1 MDSFVIFT
9 DSSAD
14 LPNEWVA
21 KYDLQ
26 VINLHLLVSG
36 KEEDA
41 SALDVHTF
49 YDRLRNGE
57 VASTAAAG
65 MGEYVERM
73 EPFLRDGKDLLYI
86 GFSEALSAT
95 FRNGELALEELAGRY
110 PERKLFAVSSLCAS
124 TGHGLLV
131 LLAAMKRAEGLSI
144 EQVRDYTVETVPHL
158 CHWFTVDDLMFLKR
172 GGRISAST
180 ALVGT
185 MLGIKP
191 ILHVDDQGRLINV
204 SKVRGRKASVN
215 ALFEKVR
222 ETAIRP
228 ETQLMAICNG
238 DCPEEAAALAERLKT
253 ELSVPEV
260 IISPTGAVIGAHSGP
275 GTLAVFFLGEHR

>member
-1 MDSFVIFT
+1 MNSFVIFT

-14 LPNEWVA
+14 LPDEWVA

-26 VINLHLLVSG
+26 VVHLHLTVSG

-57 VASTAAAG
+57 IASTAAAG
-65 MGEYVERM
+65 MGEYIEKM
-73 EPFLRDGKDLLYI
+73 EPFLRDGNDLLYI

-95 FRNGELALEELAGRY
+95 FRNGELALKELAERY

-185 MLGIKP
+185 VLGIKP
-191 ILHVDDQGRLINV
+191 ILHVDDEGRLINV

-275 GTLAVFFLGEHR
+275 GTLAVFFLGERR

>member
-1 MDSFVIFT
+1 MASFVIFT

-14 LPNEWVA
+14 LPDEWVA

-26 VINLHLLVSG
+26 VVNLHLIVSG

-65 MGEYVERM
+65 MGEYVEKM
-73 EPFLRDGKDLLYI
+73 EPFLRDGNDLLYI

-95 FRNGELALEELAGRY
+95 FRNGELAIQELSERY

-185 MLGIKP
+185 VLGIKP
-191 ILHVDDQGRLINV
+191 ILHVDDEGRLINV

-260 IISPTGAVIGAHSGP
+260 LISPTGAVIGAHSGP
-275 GTLAVFFLGEHR
+275 GTLAVFFLGERR

>member
-1 MDSFVIFT
+1 MASFVIFT
-9 DSSAD
+9 DSTID
-14 LPNEWVA
+14 LPDEWVV

-26 VINLHLLVSG
+26 VIQLHLTVSG
-36 KEEDA
+36 REEDA

-57 VASTAAAG
+57 VASTAAPSP
-65 MGEYVERM
+65 GEYVERM
-73 EPFLRDGKDLLYI
+73 EPFLRDGNDLLYI

-95 FRNGELALEELAGRY
+95 FRNGELALRELAERY

-131 LLAAMKRAEGLSI
+131 LLAARKREEGLSI
-144 EQVRDYTVETVPHL
+144 EQVRDYTVETIPHL

-185 MLGIKP
+185 VLGIKP
-191 ILHVDDQGRLINV
+191 ILHVDDEGRLINV
-204 SKVRGRKASVN
+204 AKTRGRKASIN
-215 ALFEKVR
+215 TIFEKVR
-222 ETAIRP
+222 ETAVRP

-238 DCPEEAAALAERLKT
+238 DCPGEAAALAERLKT

-275 GTLAVFFLGEHR
+275 GTLAVFFLGTQR

>member
-1 MDSFVIFT
+1 MASFVIFT

-14 LPNEWVA
+14 LPDEWVA

-26 VINLHLLVSG
+26 VINLHLIVSG

-65 MGEYVERM
+65 MGEYVEKM
-73 EPFLRDGKDLLYI
+73 EPFLRDGNDLLYI

-95 FRNGELALEELAGRY
+95 FRNGELALKELSERY

-191 ILHVDDQGRLINV
+191 ILHVDDEGRLINV

-238 DCPEEAAALAERLKT
+238 DCPEEASALAERLKT

-275 GTLAVFFLGEHR
+275 GTLAVFFLGERR

>member
-1 MDSFVIFT
+1 MNSFVIFT

-14 LPNEWVA
+14 LPDEWVA

-26 VINLHLLVSG
+26 VVHLHLTVSG

-57 VASTAAAG
+57 IASTAAAG
-65 MGEYVERM
+65 MGEYIEKM
-73 EPFLRDGKDLLYI
+73 EPFLRDGNDLLYI

-95 FRNGELALEELAGRY
+95 FRNGELALRELAERY

-185 MLGIKP
+185 VLGIKP
-191 ILHVDDQGRLINV
+191 ILHVDDEGRLINI

-275 GTLAVFFLGEHR
+275 GTLAVFFLGERR